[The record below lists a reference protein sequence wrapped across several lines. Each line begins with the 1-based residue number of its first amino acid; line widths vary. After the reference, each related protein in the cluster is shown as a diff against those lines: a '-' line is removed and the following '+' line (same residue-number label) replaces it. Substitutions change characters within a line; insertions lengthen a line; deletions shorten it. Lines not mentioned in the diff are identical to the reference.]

1 MLPSQQS
8 RSGNSRPGTPRPAGR
23 PITFFGF
30 VNTLAICCLV
40 GGIGYLA
47 FEAGKANLAAS
58 LYKDK
63 LIRIAQDYETLRT
76 TYNQAVLRTAVTE
89 LIAKGDTLT
98 VRIRTTSGILKD
110 IPTPYKPS
118 NEIYID
124 FVVLDGRLW
133 IRRIFDASTPPDQG
147 LLIDPAL
154 ADVEWSKRD
163 PSSPITVGKAVYR
176 ALGEG
181 RWVVTVTGDGSL
193 GLAKA
198 SGEADLVAAPEVRD
212 YRQVEAEAAKEAGS
226 ITPGDIWKWIT
237 R

>member
-1 MLPSQQS
+1 MLPSQTS
-8 RSGNSRPGTPRPAGR
+8 RSSSNRAAPPRQNK

-89 LIAKGDTLT
+89 LIAKDDTLT
-98 VRIRTTSGILKD
+98 VRIRTSTGVLKD
-110 IPTPYKPS
+110 IPTPFKPS
-118 NEIYID
+118 SEIYID

-133 IRRIFDASTPPDQG
+133 IRRVFDASTPPDQG

-154 ADVEWSKRD
+154 ADIEWSKRD
-163 PSSPITVGKAVYR
+163 PASPLTVGKAVYR

-198 SGEADLVAAPEVRD
+198 SGEADLIAAPEIRD
-212 YRQVEAEAAKEAGS
+212 YQQVEADAAKEAGS
-226 ITPGDIWKWIT
+226 ITPSDVWKWIT

>member
-1 MLPSQQS
+1 M
-8 RSGNSRPGTPRPAGR
+8 
-23 PITFFGF
+23 TFFGF

-58 LYKDK
+58 IYKDK
-63 LIRIAQDYETLRT
+63 MVRIAQDYEALRGT
-76 TYNQAVLRTAVTE
+76 FNQAVQRTAVTE
-89 LIAKGDTLT
+89 LVAKGDTLT
-98 VRIRTTSGILKD
+98 VRIRTTTGVVKEIA
-110 IPTPYKPS
+110 TPFTPS
-118 NEIYID
+118 NEIYVD

-133 IRRIFDASTPPDQG
+133 IRRVFDAATPPDQG
-147 LLIDPAL
+147 VLIDPAL
-154 ADVEWSKRD
+154 ADVEWAKRD

-198 SGEADLVAAPEVRD
+198 SGEAVLTTAPEIRE
-212 YRQVEAEAAKEAGS
+212 YSTVESDTAKEAGA
-226 ITPGDIWKWIT
+226 ITPGDVWKWIT